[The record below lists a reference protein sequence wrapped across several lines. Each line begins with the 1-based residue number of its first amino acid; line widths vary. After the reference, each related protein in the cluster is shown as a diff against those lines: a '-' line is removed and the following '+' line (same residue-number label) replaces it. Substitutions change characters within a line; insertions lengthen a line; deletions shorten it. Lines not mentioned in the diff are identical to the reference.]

1 MDRIDRIMDRERFAE
16 TFRRLAGVSL
26 NPRRHTAANALEHSE
41 AVAARAAALAR
52 ANGCGER
59 EACLL
64 EDLGRAH
71 DIGKVTGTA
80 RPERSLEVLRE
91 CGVEDPALLALVKWH
106 DTSLPW
112 YLAKERGQPPSDKAW
127 RRLAAEVDLRLLSIF
142 MVADRVDAPPGWR
155 RNAPTAWFLG
165 EARRRGLIEGL
176 TLDLPE
182 HPSEISAGG
191 VLVRQSGG
199 DGDGG
204 GGDGG
209 DGGGGGGDGGG
220 GGGGGREL
228 LVIRVR
234 AEGYELP
241 KGGIEWDE
249 LPEDAAVRETV
260 EEAGIA
266 SPLRAGAELGALDY
280 FVGEGADRHRKR
292 VRYFALAAT
301 RGDGE
306 GVDGAEA
313 RAEDGAEAKA
323 EAGTG
328 AGAGFVIELGPL
340 PERTRERRWIGRD
353 EAATIPLVNEALRP
367 ILLRALHSAD

>member
-1 MDRIDRIMDRERFAE
+1 MDRTDRIMDHGRFAE
-16 TFRRLAGVSL
+16 TFCRLAGVSL

-52 ANGCGER
+52 ANGCTER

-91 CGVEDPALLALVKWH
+91 CGIEDPALLALVKWH

-112 YLAKERGQPPSDKAW
+112 YLAQERGQPPSDKAW
-127 RRLAAEVDLRLLSIF
+127 RRLAADVDLRLLAIF

-176 TLDLPE
+176 VLDLAE

-191 VLVRQSGG
+191 VLVRQGGGSGAG
-199 DGDGG
+199 GASGG
-204 GGDGG
+204 GGAG
-209 DGGGGGGDGGG
+209 DG
-220 GGGGGREL
+220 REV

-260 EEAGIA
+260 EEAGVA
-266 SPLRAGAELGALDY
+266 SPLRAGAELASLDY

-292 VRYFALAAT
+292 VRYFAFTAMSS
-301 RGDGE
+301 GDE
-306 GVDGAEA
+306 GGDV
-313 RAEDGAEAKA
+313 
-323 EAGTG
+323 
-328 AGAGFVIELGPL
+328 AGAGIGTGVGVGITIELGPL
-340 PERTRERRWIGRD
+340 PERTRERRWIGPE
-353 EAATIPLVNEALRP
+353 EASTIPLVNEELRP
-367 ILLRALHSAD
+367 ILLQTLRGAG

>member
-1 MDRIDRIMDRERFAE
+1 MDRIMNHERFAE

-26 NPRRHTAANALEHSE
+26 SPRRHTAGNALEHSE
-41 AVAARAAALAR
+41 AVAARAGALAR
-52 ANGCGER
+52 ANACSER

-106 DTSLPW
+106 DTNLPW
-112 YLAKERGQPPSDKAW
+112 YLAQSKGQPPSDKAW

-165 EARRRGLIEGL
+165 EARRRGLVSSL
-176 TLDLPE
+176 VLDLPE

-191 VLVRQSGG
+191 ALARERGG
-199 DGDGG
+199 A
-204 GGDGG
+204 
-209 DGGGGGGDGGG
+209 
-220 GGGGGREL
+220 REL
-228 LVIRVR
+228 LLIRVR
-234 AEGYELP
+234 AAGYELP

-249 LPEDAAVRETV
+249 LPEAAAARETR
-260 EEAGIA
+260 EEAGVA
-266 SPLRAGAELGALDY
+266 SALQAGAELGALDY

-292 VRYFALAAT
+292 VRYFALRADG
-301 RGDGE
+301 GD
-306 GVDGAEA
+306 V
-313 RAEDGAEAKA
+313 
-323 EAGTG
+323 
-328 AGAGFVIELGPL
+328 ELDPL
-340 PERTRERRWIGRD
+340 PERTRERRWIGAD
-353 EAATIPLVNEALRP
+353 EARAVPLVSEELRP
-367 ILLRALHSAD
+367 ILARALA